1 MQHYEVPTRLLDWTD
16 NPLMAL
22 FFAVYENKSIT
33 DAAVWVSDPWWLN
46 AANRALKKKEI
57 EGQLLSDWEEAGFYL
72 PDLEDA
78 FAGARVKM
86 KFPAAID
93 PPHVDRR
100 LAVQGSH
107 FMIFGT
113 KRDLAEMETLTAGK
127 KARLA
132 KIIISSR
139 AIGTIEA
146 ELENLGINVATVFPD
161 LIALGKYLK
170 HRWTRTKKVTATK
183 KKP

>member
-1 MQHYEVPTRLLDWTD
+1 
-16 NPLMAL
+16 
-22 FFAVYENKSIT
+22 
-33 DAAVWVSDPWWLN
+33 
-46 AANRALKKKEI
+46 
-57 EGQLLSDWEEAGFYL
+57 
-72 PDLEDA
+72 
-78 FAGARVKM
+78 M

-113 KRDLAEMETLTAGK
+113 KRDLAEMEDLTAGK

-132 KIIISSR
+132 KTTISSG
-139 AIGTIEA
+139 AIGTIEK

-170 HRWTRTKKVTATK
+170 HRWTRTKDVTLER
-183 KKP
+183 PQ